1 MAFSGEGEPG
11 TARSHARTG
20 AWKNLVLFLVFAGL
34 TVVWTYPLI
43 VRMHTSIFGDPRWT
57 FDSLAIMRAI
67 WWMKRT
73 CAAGLAMDFDRLV
86 GYPFGV
92 DLGRAAVS
100 QPLSSYPTLLLAL
113 WKGEFFSYNF
123 YVMASYVLSA
133 VSMFCLAYY
142 VTRDRAAG
150 FFAGLIYSFAPNRA
164 LQSFSHMGLAGTQW
178 MPLYV
183 LALLLLYRERSYRS
197 AVLCGLTF
205 SLVTLSIYYHGYF
218 MLLFTVGF
226 VVFLLIRQ
234 WRRPVPGSGTAGTP
248 AGAPARSGFKLAAL
262 ACTIVAAAVL
272 PFTYRVVM
280 TTLAPSR
287 SQEAASL
294 QYIRPA
300 GDFERYAARVTDYIA
315 PSEYHPV
322 WGKVDFWFIKPY
334 DKPSRHWSERTLY
347 LGVVPLGLA
356 VYGVVAWRRR
366 KRRRTGSGAGDS
378 REGEDF
384 VVPFLVFSAF
394 LAFVFSLGP
403 SVKVMGAHIPLPGA
417 LLYRVAP
424 MFRALARLGAVVM
437 LCVSVL
443 AGLGVRGLLGRLRSA
458 AGKTAVILCL
468 AAVIIFEF
476 TVIPPFRNADYS
488 SVPPEYEWLALQ
500 PDGTV
505 IAEYPWVSY
514 TDQLHM
520 DTYLF
525 WQRVHGKPMVNGA
538 PEWSISSRFRRR
550 AEDIEEAGAAA
561 LLDYLGATHV
571 FLHKD
576 ACRPGTL
583 EKVTRN
589 PGLHLVKEFPGSAV
603 FEVAAQKPDLVQ
615 FLWKGF
621 SRGERWSDGRSWR
634 WAGDGALVW
643 VGNSGAEQAPVDVSF
658 SVLSFARERTLEVY
672 LDDELIRSILVGAP
686 GDPSQAPGVRIPG
699 LLLEPGQNIL
709 RLSSPQGEDRIDD
722 VLDNGD
728 MRVVAFAF
736 SDIVI
741 EPAAG
746 IREGGEQQ

>member
-1 MAFSGEGEPG
+1 MALPGRGGAG
-11 TARSHARTG
+11 TARPRARTG
-20 AWKNLVLFLVFAGL
+20 VWKDLLLFLFFAAL
-34 TVVWTYPLI
+34 TIVWTYPLI

-67 WWMKRT
+67 WWMKHT
-73 CAAGLAMDFDRLV
+73 CAAGLSMDFDRLL
-86 GYPFGV
+86 GHPFGV

-100 QPLSSYPTLLLAL
+100 QPLSSHPTLLLAL
-113 WKGEFFSYNF
+113 WKDEFFSYNF

-133 VSMFCLAYY
+133 VTMFYLAYY
-142 VTRDRAAG
+142 VTRNRAAG

-218 MLLFTVGF
+218 MLLFTGGF
-226 VVFLLIRQ
+226 VVFLLLYQ
-234 WRRPVPGSGTAGTP
+234 WKRAGVRRTH
-248 AGAPARSGFKLAAL
+248 ARSGFKLAAL

-280 TTLAPSR
+280 TILVPSR
-287 SQEAASL
+287 SEEAVSL
-294 QYIRPA
+294 QYVRPA
-300 GDFERYAARVTDYIA
+300 GDFERYAARVTDYVA

-322 WGKVDFWFIKPY
+322 WGKVDFWFIKSY
-334 DKPSRHWSERTLY
+334 EKASRHWSERTLY

-356 VYGVVAWRRR
+356 VFGVVAWRRR
-366 KRRRTGSGAGDS
+366 RRTRSGAGDNA
-378 REGEDF
+378 EGEDF

-394 LAFVFSLGP
+394 LAFLLSLGP

-443 AGLGVRGLLGRLRSA
+443 AGLGARELLGRLRSA
-458 AGKTAVILCL
+458 AGKTAAVLCL
-468 AAVIIFEF
+468 AAFIVFEF

-505 IAEYPWVSY
+505 IAEYPWVDIN
-514 TDQLHM
+514 DQLHM

-538 PEWSISSRFRRR
+538 PEWSISGRFRRR
-550 AEDIEEAGAAA
+550 AEDIEKPGAAA
-561 LLDYLGATHV
+561 LLGYLGATHV

-576 ACRPGTL
+576 ECRPGTL
-583 EKVTRN
+583 ERVARN
-589 PGLHLVKEFPGSAV
+589 PGLRLVEEFPGSAV
-603 FEVAAQKPDLVQ
+603 FEVVAQKPDLVH

-621 SRGERWSDGRSWR
+621 SGRERWRDGRSWQ

-643 VGNSGAEQAPVDVSF
+643 VGNSRKERVPVEVSF
-658 SVLSFARERTLEVY
+658 SVVSFARERTLEVY
-672 LDDELIRSILVGAP
+672 LGDRLVRTVEVASP
-686 GDPSQAPGVRIPG
+686 ADPSLARSVRIPD

-709 RLSSPQGEDRIDD
+709 KLSSLQGADRIDD

-736 SDIVI
+736 SDLVV
-741 EPAAG
+741 ETAG
-746 IREGGEQQ
+746 AVREGGEQQ